1 MKRSIVAASWFLFVA
16 TLYLILAGA
25 IHALHLG
32 FVLPDLGNVG
42 FTLVFVLFALLHC
55 TAVEGLRSTVRFFAV
70 SSVISYLMEEV
81 GVRTGLIFGAYHYSD
96 HLGAKLGHV
105 PVIIPLAWF
114 MMIYPSWT
122 VARALIPTLETH
134 SLRGL
139 TALASLAALVMTAW
153 DVVMDPP
160 MAASGNWVWEHG
172 GAYFGVPR
180 HNYAG
185 WLLTTF
191 LVYWVV
197 GWLAR
202 SSEPKPTASPS
213 ATSAPASGAPGT
225 TVFASL
231 PVVVYAFFALRYIE
245 ASRFPALQLIA
256 LFSMGT
262 PAFIALLQLASNW
275 KGRPDGRSLP
285 ATSRDVPATS
295 SDVAAISSRSES
307 KPTQLVS

>member
-1 MKRSIVAASWFLFVA
+1 VKRSTVAASWFLFVA

-25 IHALHLG
+25 VHDLHLG

-55 TAVEGLRSTVRFFAV
+55 TAVEGPRSTLRFFAI

-160 MAASGNWVWEHG
+160 MAASGTWIWEHG

-202 SSEPKPTASPS
+202 LSEPKPTAPG
-213 ATSAPASGAPGT
+213 SGAPGT

-231 PVVVYAFFALRYIE
+231 PVMVYAFFALRYIE

-262 PAFIALLQLASNW
+262 PAFIALLQLAISGSGN
-275 KGRPDGRSLP
+275 LP
-285 ATSRDVPATS
+285 AASRDGLATS
-295 SDVAAISSRSES
+295 SSRPVS
-307 KPTQLVS
+307 KSTQLVS